1 MILVQIAFI
10 IALVLAFDLFF
21 PIIKSRISLAIKKRR
36 LRRVA
41 KRYKEEV
48 RKNMMAL

>member
-10 IALVLAFDLFF
+10 VALVLAFDLFF

-36 LRRVA
+36 LRRA
-41 KRYKEEV
+41 ARKYKEEMQ
-48 RKNMMAL
+48 KNTIA